1 MLFVATAICMVE
13 IRGFDDVGIYHA
25 RRISSRYGRSQVVLT
40 EAGLIS
46 FSSLGVRSV
55 ANAFAALQKVYL
67 RDGCAAVVRH
77 YHIPRRISSL
87 THFTS

>member
-1 MLFVATAICMVE
+1 MVE

-46 FSSLGVRSV
+46 FSSLHVRSV
-55 ANAFAALQKVYL
+55 ANVLRRKTFPVLQKVYL
-67 RDGCAAVVRH
+67 RDGCTAVVCH

-87 THFTS
+87 THFLKKV